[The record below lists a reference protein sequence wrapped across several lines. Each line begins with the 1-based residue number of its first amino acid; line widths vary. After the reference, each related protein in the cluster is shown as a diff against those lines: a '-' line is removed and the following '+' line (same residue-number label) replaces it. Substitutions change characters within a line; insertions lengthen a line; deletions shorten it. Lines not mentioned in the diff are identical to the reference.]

1 MITKIKKWGNS
12 QGLRLSKELLSTLN
26 LTEGDEVEILSSNE
40 RLTITPYKRKKE
52 KIELADLVAEMPADY
67 NVDETD
73 WGKDEGNEIW

>member
-12 QGLRLSKELLSTLN
+12 QGLRLSKELLSSIN

-40 RLTITPYKRKKE
+40 TLIITPYKRYKE
-52 KIELADLVAEMPADY
+52 KIELSDLVAEMPADY

-73 WGKDEGNEIW
+73 WGKDEGKEIW